1 MSIFK
6 HAAKK
11 PEANDEVDALLA
23 KAAEKVEA
31 IAEKREAAQLVTGT
45 GMEPLAPIDAAA
57 HATRAH
63 ATRAY
68 PGHRPE
74 CVRQTA
80 QNAVCNCG
88 VS

>member
-1 MSIFK
+1 MSWL
-6 HAAKK
+6 KK
-11 PEANDEVDALLA
+11 KKDTDDTAVATDVDSPPETQPAPEAL
-23 KAAEKVEA
+23 
-31 IAEKREAAQLVTGT
+31 LVTGS
-45 GMEPLAPIDAAA
+45 GMEPLAPISLAPIDAVAQ
-57 HATRAH
+57 ATLP
-63 ATRAY
+63 Y